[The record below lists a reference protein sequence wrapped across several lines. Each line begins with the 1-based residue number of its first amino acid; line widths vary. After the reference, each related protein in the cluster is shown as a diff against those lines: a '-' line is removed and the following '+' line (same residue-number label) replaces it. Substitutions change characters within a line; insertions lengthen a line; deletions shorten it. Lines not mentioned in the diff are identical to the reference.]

1 VKSRRDAILEGSK
14 AAARLHDE
22 LQTRRHLEAQASG
35 VDVFGTIVRQKI
47 PLVFKPL
54 DGLLGAYL
62 PTPIPGIIVTTRRQ
76 LSVQRFTGAHEL
88 GHARMKHQVSLD
100 DESMLTR
107 AESATAEYDPLET
120 AANAFATDF
129 LLPQWLLISQAARHK
144 WTRKDLTNAAVV
156 YQLAL
161 RAGASFQATALALLR
176 HNLIGQQTFDALH
189 DTELKR
195 LKQQLL
201 EGHALENWYPDVWI
215 LTEADEGSIIEG
227 DSRDAFVLRLKE
239 SSVAGYLWNVE
250 DLKNAGFLL
259 FRDDRLVPDSGDE
272 IGGAV
277 ERVVSARPGENR
289 VGRITLQQTRP
300 WQPSGAPISRLSFAF
315 DLRGKESGRPRAERR
330 FATV

>member
-22 LQTRRHLEAQASG
+22 LEMRRQVEAQASS
-35 VDVFGTIVRQKI
+35 VDVFGTIVRQRI

-62 PTPIPGIIVTTRRQ
+62 PRPTPGIIVTTRRQ

-107 AESATAEYDPLET
+107 AESPTAEYDPLET

-144 WTRKDLTNAAVV
+144 WSRKDLANPSVV
-156 YQLAL
+156 YQLSL
-161 RAGASFQATALALLR
+161 RAGSSFQATLLALLR
-176 HNLIGQQTFDALH
+176 HNLIVQETFDALR
-189 DTELKR
+189 DTEVKR
-195 LKQQLL
+195 LKQELL
-201 EGHALENWYPDVWI
+201 DGHSLENWYPDVWI
-215 LTEADEGSIIEG
+215 LTEADEGSMIEG

-239 SSVAGYLWNVE
+239 SSGAGYLWNVG

-259 FRDDRLVPDSGDE
+259 FRDDRLLPDADDD
-272 IGGAV
+272 IGGDV
-277 ERVVSARPGENR
+277 ERIVSARPGENR

-300 WQPSGAPISRLSFAF
+300 WESSGAPISRLSFAF